1 MRWNEWR
8 GAAARRGSFL
18 AAGIAA
24 AFAVTSCGGSGGGA
38 ATPSGVPTTAVA
50 CTTVTETC
58 YFPFPTNLFTQPSAT
73 PTGLALDI
81 RAANF
86 PSPVTEAVLR
96 TYPPELLNGNDG
108 FSALAPVI
116 VPLPELPDPAS
127 LPATPAASV
136 EPDASIRIWDVD
148 AGAPVAFR
156 ALLDDHAL
164 RDAVPHAILGLV
176 PQAPFANGHTFVAL
190 VTDRVRTESGAPM
203 PAFDG
208 FRRVVDGAASATG
221 AGSDADVVRAAYQP
235 VLASIRGAM
244 SEDPA
249 HAVLATSFTVR
260 SNEPITR
267 KMRALTQAV
276 ITRNKAN
283 PPRFRVDQV
292 VPPLPALET
301 KGVENGVI
309 GYMTAPDYR
318 DADHRIVWDAQGRPV
333 EQREHELEFLLKL
346 PKAGAGRAPVVVFG
360 HGLGAIKETLLQV
373 SSILGERGYATIG
386 IDVVAHG
393 SRIGEDGFIASYFA
407 FERLL
412 ETRDAF
418 LQTIADEVQLVRLL
432 QGALTSLD
440 VAPAGGDGVP
450 DLAPGPIAFIGQSLG
465 TVLGGTYLAV
475 EPAIGAGVLNVPGG
489 GFASLLQQSDQL
501 GSILDSFLPA
511 GATADDRMVLIPLAQ
526 MLVDDVDPANFG
538 PHVIEDPFP
547 GNQPKDVLIQESM
560 GDGIM
565 PNTSTELLA
574 GSLGMPQVEPELE
587 PIFGLAKVAAPAT
600 GSGLYQFHVSDNG
613 FVNHGFLLS
622 RPGALDQVADFIDSR
637 ARTGT
642 ARIDAE

>member
-1 MRWNEWR
+1 MRRNEWR
-8 GAAARRGSFL
+8 DVDARRGIL
-18 AAGIAA
+18 VATAVAA
-24 AFAVTSCGGSGGGA
+24 ALSGAACGSGGGST
-38 ATPSGVPTTAVA
+38 ATPPGVPTTTVS
-50 CTTVTETC
+50 CTTLTDTC
-58 YFPFPTNLFTQPSAT
+58 YFPFPTNLFTQPAAT

-81 RAANF
+81 RAENF

-127 LPATPAASV
+127 LPASPAASV
-136 EPDASIRIWDVD
+136 EPDASIRLWDVD

-156 ALLDDHAL
+156 ALLDDRAP
-164 RDAVPHAILGLV
+164 RDAIPHAILGLV
-176 PQAPFANGHTFVAL
+176 PQAPLANGHTFIAL

-208 FRRVVDGAASATG
+208 FRRLVDGSPSSGG
-221 AGSDADVVRAAYQP
+221 ADADTVRAAYQP

-244 SEDPA
+244 GEDPA
-249 HAVLATSFTVR
+249 AAVLATAFTVR

-267 KMRALTQAV
+267 KMRALTEA
-276 ITRNKAN
+276 ILTRNESN

-301 KGVENGVI
+301 QGVENGVI
-309 GYMTAPDYR
+309 GRMTAPDYR
-318 DADHRIVWDAQGRPV
+318 DANHRIVWDGRGRPV

-360 HGLGAIKETLLQV
+360 HGLGAIKETMLQV
-373 SSILGERGYATIG
+373 TSILGERGYATIG
-386 IDVVAHG
+386 IDVVGHG
-393 SRIGEDGFIASYFA
+393 SRIGEEGFIAGYFT

-418 LQTIADEVQLVRLL
+418 LQTIADEVQLVRLV
-432 QGALTSLD
+432 QGALTTLD
-440 VAPAGGDGVP
+440 VAPNGGDGVP

-489 GFASLLQQSDQL
+489 GFASLLQQSQQL
-501 GSILDSFLPA
+501 GGILDSFLPA

-538 PHVIEDPFP
+538 PHVTVDPFP
-547 GNQPKDVLIQESM
+547 GNSPKDVLIQESM
-560 GDGIM
+560 DDGIM

-574 GSLGMPQVEPELE
+574 GSLGLPQVEPDLQ
-587 PIFGLAKVAAPAT
+587 PIFGLARVAAPAS
-600 GSGLYQFHVSDNG
+600 GSGLYQFRVSDNG

-622 RPGALDQVADFIDSR
+622 RPGALRQVADFIDSR